1 MAESQACDQSKQ
13 LKHSRPV
20 EVDEDEVDDEEE
32 VNADLH
38 GRSTGSVLLS
48 YVPEGMVHQQQ
59 QSKKQKPKPKK
70 QQPQHNPHCSA
81 KIQKKLP
88 CKGGFTDCDIL
99 SPYLK
104 KAVIADVENPL
115 LQAPK
120 ASLRD
125 AQASSCIERS
135 ETAVNCLSSLGP
147 LA

>member
-104 KAVIADVENPL
+104 KAVIAEL
-115 LQAPK
+115 KL
-120 ASLRD
+120 
-125 AQASSCIERS
+125 
-135 ETAVNCLSSLGP
+135 LGP
-147 LA
+147 ASIPEKDKKPDAAG